1 MAKRECD
8 ICGNKMGMLSQ
19 NKVKDGMICSD
30 CIKKLGKDFGIRLES
45 FRVEQIQKAISG
57 EISLIPPAEFQCT
70 DGVLVI
76 DATNRTMYKSLP
88 LFQKSEEIPLDWIV
102 GYSYVED
109 EKEYGVG
116 HVLGNA
122 AVGGMLFGGAGAVIG
137 SVIGANPR
145 RKISYI
151 GVDITFEVA
160 GQCEIFKASMYKGKP
175 IKASGMMYESY
186 LETAKK
192 LMGELDMLIKKSSET
207 GSNSNV
213 SEVQTETISA
223 ADEIRKFKG
232 LLDDGIIT
240 QEEFDAKKKELLGL

>member
-1 MAKRECD
+1 MAKKVCD
-8 ICGNKMGMLSQ
+8 ICGNNVGMLSQ
-19 NKVKDGMICSD
+19 NKVKDGVVCSD
-30 CIKKLGKDFGIRLES
+30 CIRKLGKDFGIRLES

-57 EISLIPPAEFQCT
+57 EISLIPPAEFQRT

-76 DATNRTMYKSLP
+76 DANNRTMYKSLP

-122 AVGGMLFGGAGAVIG
+122 AIGGMLFGSAGAVIG

-145 RKISYI
+145 RKISHI
-151 GVDITFEVA
+151 GVDITFEAA
-160 GQCEIFKASMYKGKP
+160 GQCEVFKASMYKGKP
-175 IKASGMMYESY
+175 IKASGLIYENY

-192 LMGELDMLIKKSSET
+192 LMGELDMLIKKTSENESDT
-207 GSNSNV
+207 N
-213 SEVQTETISA
+213 EVRTETISA
-223 ADEIRKFKG
+223 ADEIRKFKA

-240 QEEFDAKKKELLGL
+240 QEEFEAKKKELLGL